1 MPTDRLIDRLC
12 GELRPVPRN
21 YAARRLG
28 MGLGLGLIVSSA
40 VMLVWLGV
48 RPDFAD
54 AMETGPFWIKF
65 AYTLG
70 TAAAMLWLLERLA
83 RPGARTALQTVVSAV
98 PLTVIVLLGL
108 IQWAV
113 AAPGQRPHLT
123 LGGSYDICPWR
134 IAALSIPL
142 LIGGLWAMRGLAPTR
157 PALAGAVAGVC
168 AGGAGAFVY
177 AFHCDESAMTF
188 VAIWYTLGIAAS
200 GLAGALIGR
209 RLLRW

>member
-1 MPTDRLIDRLC
+1 MSTDSLINRL
-12 GELRPVPRN
+12 GEEARAVPKF

-28 MGLGLGLIVSSA
+28 LGLGIGLVASA
-40 VMLVWLGV
+40 ATMLAWLGV
-48 RPDFAD
+48 RPDF
-54 AMETGPFWIKF
+54 MEATATAPFWIKF

-70 TAAAMLWLLERLA
+70 TAAAMLWLVERLA
-83 RPGARTALQTVVSAV
+83 RPGARTALQTIVAGV
-98 PLTVIVLLGL
+98 PLGLMALLGMA
-108 IQWAV
+108 QWIT
-113 AAPGQRPHLT
+113 AAPVDRPHLT
-123 LGGSYDICPWR
+123 LGASYDICPWR
-134 IAALSIPL
+134 IVALSIPL

-157 PALAGAVAGVC
+157 PALAGAVVGVC

-177 AFHCDESAMTF
+177 AFHCDESAMPF

>member
-1 MPTDRLIDRLC
+1 MPTDKLIDSFCDEVRAA
-12 GELRPVPRN
+12 PRN

-28 MGLGLGLIVSSA
+28 IGLGLGLIVSAA

-48 RPDFAD
+48 RPDFSD
-54 AMETGPFWIKF
+54 AMATGPFWIKF

-70 TAAAMLWLLERLA
+70 TAGAMLWLLERLA
-83 RPGARTALQTVVSAV
+83 RPGARTAVQTVVSGV
-98 PLTVIVLLGL
+98 PLTLMLVLGL
-108 IQWAV
+108 IQWVA
-113 AAPGQRPHLT
+113 AAPGQRQHLT

-134 IAALSIPL
+134 IMALSIPL

-157 PALAGAVAGVC
+157 PALAGAIAGIS

-177 AFHCDESAMTF
+177 AFHCDESAMPF
-188 VAIWYTLGIAAS
+188 VAVWYTLGIAAS
-200 GLAGALIGR
+200 GLVGAVIGR